1 MLEPIQIR
9 VILLQK
15 SLSIT
20 HRRLAY
26 RHEGLLLL
34 CRKHALRDRVER
46 VGDRLEEEVVEV
58 VKKVVQNRDD
68 RYVGVA
74 QSALRKASDE
84 SGDLRDTTLAV
95 VPAG

>member
-1 MLEPIQIR
+1 MIEQIQIR

-34 CRKHALRDRVER
+34 RRKHALRDRVDR

>member
-26 RHEGLLLL
+26 RHEDLLLL
-34 CRKHALRDRVER
+34 RRKHALRDRVDR

>member
-15 SLSIT
+15 SLPIT

-34 CRKHALRDRVER
+34 RRKHALRDRVDR

>member
-34 CRKHALRDRVER
+34 RRKHALRDRVDR
-46 VGDRLEEEVVEV
+46 VGDRLEEEVVGV